1 MTKTKKKS
9 GVGGAVAA
17 MDYVIAAM
25 EGANDD
31 SRDSSATSA
40 ANGKL
45 PKAMPVLSGIQ
56 KPIFPGMVFPAL
68 LTDDDDIAMARV
80 AMASGDRL
88 IGFALREPPGEGQD
102 ENAKE
107 LKLFRVG
114 TAAFIRRSEETAEGH
129 LNIFCQGRYR
139 IVLRKVTVEN
149 GRAMAEVEYPA
160 EVPGPE
166 AEVKALCLAIKD
178 TMYEIVSRSPL
189 FTEEAK
195 ALIHRYSWNA
205 PGSLADFAVTLTSA
219 LDIELQDVLGEFQVR
234 ERLEKALRLL
244 KREGELS
251 KLKEDLS
258 NKVEAKMSKS
268 QREYFLREQ
277 LNLVKAELGL
287 ERDTREE
294 ELDRYRQRLE
304 VIRPAAN
311 PEAIRR
317 IEDELDKLKNIH
329 PQSPDYSIG
338 RTYLDWLTELPWE
351 VTTEDKL
358 DVAAARALLE
368 RDHYGLEDV
377 KKRILEFIGV
387 AKLKGSVDGSILCLV
402 GPPGVGKTSLGRSI
416 AEALGRKFFRFS
428 LGGMR
433 DEAEIKGHR
442 RTYIGAL
449 PGKIIN
455 AIKICGSCNPVIMLD
470 EVDKIGQASL
480 HGDPASALLEV
491 LDPEQNS
498 SFRDHYLDIPF
509 DLSRVLFIATANMQD
524 TIPSPLLDRM
534 EVITLSG
541 YITEEKLCIG
551 KRHLI
556 PKLLPRNGL
565 KKKDLSFTDSAL
577 RDIILGYA
585 REAGVRAFE
594 KSLGTCMRK
603 VAAGVAEGLVTGPVR
618 MSRKNLSEYLG
629 PRRFEDDQL
638 MRQSRAGVAM
648 GLAWTALG
656 GSTLYVESLAVSGPA
671 GFKQTGQLGEVMK
684 ESTQIAYTMVEAN
697 AAEYGLDPKFFREHT
712 IHVHVPAGATPKDG
726 PSAGIT
732 VAISLISLALG
743 RPTPSRW
750 AMTGE
755 LTLTGRVLPVGGIKE
770 KMIAAKRANVR
781 DLILPKAN
789 LKDMSEIPDY
799 VREGLDIHYVEDF
812 SEVFD
817 VMFPGQR
824 RAASPELSEDGGDDP
839 GIK

>member
-1 MTKTKKKS
+1 
-9 GVGGAVAA
+9 
-17 MDYVIAAM
+17 MDFVIASM
-25 EGANDD
+25 EEAN
-31 SRDSSATSA
+31 SASADSSSA
-40 ANGKL
+40 PANGKL
-45 PKAMPVLSGIQ
+45 PKALPILAGIQ
-56 KPIFPGMVFPAL
+56 KPVFPGMVFPVL
-68 LTDDDDIAMARV
+68 LTEDEDISAARAAMT
-80 AMASGDRL
+80 SSDRL
-88 IGFALREPPGEGQD
+88 IGFALREPEPEGKD
-102 ENAKE
+102 ENSKE

-114 TAAFIRRSEETAEGH
+114 TAAFIRRSEETTEGH
-129 LNIFCQGRYR
+129 LNIFCQARFR
-139 IVLRKVTVEN
+139 IILQHVTVTA
-149 GRAMAEVEYPA
+149 GRVVAEVEYPPDI
-160 EVPGPE
+160 PGPE
-166 AEVKALCLAIKD
+166 EEIKALCLAIKD
-178 TMYEIVSRSPL
+178 AMFEIVSRSPM
-189 FTEEAK
+189 FTDDAK
-195 ALIHRYSWNA
+195 TLIHRYSWNA

-219 LDIELQDVLGEFQVR
+219 LDIELQDVLNEFQVR
-234 ERLEKALRLL
+234 ARLEKALRLL

-258 NKVEAKMSKS
+258 SKVEAKMSKS

-277 LNLVKAELGL
+277 LHLVKAELGL

-294 ELDRYRQRLE
+294 EVDRYLKRLE
-304 VIRPAAN
+304 VIRPNLN
-311 PEAIRR
+311 PEAVKR
-317 IEDELDKLKNIH
+317 IEDEIDKLKGMH
-329 PQSPDYSIG
+329 QQSPDYSIG

-351 VTTEDKL
+351 VATEDKL
-358 DVAAARALLE
+358 DVAAARQILE

-416 AEALGRKFFRFS
+416 AETLGRKFFRFS

-470 EVDKIGQASL
+470 EIDKIGQASL
-480 HGDPASALLEV
+480 HGDPSSALLEV
-491 LDPEQNS
+491 LDPEQNN

-509 DLSRVLFIATANMQD
+509 DLSKVLFIATANMQD

-534 EVITLSG
+534 EIITLSG
-541 YITEEKLCIG
+541 YITEEKICIG

-565 KKKDLSFTDSAL
+565 KKKDLGFTDGAL

-603 VAAGVAEGLVTGPVR
+603 VAAGIAEGMVTKPVK
-618 MSRKNLSEYLG
+618 MTRKNLTDYLG

-638 MRQSRAGVAM
+638 MRESRAGVVM

-656 GSTLYVESLAVSGPA
+656 GSTLYVETLAVAGPV

-684 ESTQIAYTMVEAN
+684 ESTQIAYTMAEAN
-697 AAEYGLDPKFFREHT
+697 AAEYGIETKFFRKHT

-732 VAISLISLALG
+732 VATSLISLALN
-743 RPTPSRW
+743 RAVPSHW

-770 KMIAAKRANVR
+770 KMIAAKRAEVR

-789 LKDMSEIPDY
+789 FKDMAEIPDY
-799 VREGLDIHYVEDF
+799 VKDGLNIHYVEDF
-812 SEVFD
+812 VEVFD
-817 VMFPGQR
+817 LMFPEKR
-824 RAASPELSEDGGDDP
+824 RSASKVRAEGGNDDA
-839 GIK
+839 GAK